1 MTAITGSRSRPRWRP
16 LSRWRSR
23 PRRYARGPVPDPAVK
38 DFQRVVDAAY
48 AKYKD
53 LKDGKNADYIPIL
66 TETPSDLF
74 GVVIVTKD
82 GKVYSAGD
90 VDYKFSI
97 QSVSKPFTAALVMS
111 AAGPGGAEGEDRRRA
126 DRHGV
131 QLEAGARGLRELGES
146 AGERGRDRGRE
157 PGEGHAPRQDRWNK
171 VSQNLS
177 DFAGRPLTVL
187 EKVYES
193 EYTTAFGNRGIA
205 NLLYN
210 WGRLYS
216 DPEEALRVYT
226 RECSV
231 GVSAKDL
238 GMMGA
243 TLANGGVNPLT
254 RQAGDA
260 GRARAGTP
268 GGDGHGRASTTSRA
282 MWMYKAGLPAKTG
295 VGGGIVAVVPGRF
308 AIAAFSP
315 RLNEAGNSVRSMKA
329 IQRHRRRA
337 RRRACSGRTRTDH
350 ARAGVAAT
358 FAASSNGN
366 PLVVTGRGS
375 SAPALFH
382 CKARCIM
389 SIPESVGVQRCW
401 RCRRRWPA
409 RRARP
414 RRSRSDCS
422 SSRPSNRR

>member
-1 MTAITGSRSRPRWRP
+1 MIDTT
-16 LSRWRSR
+16 
-23 PRRYARGPVPDPAVK
+23 RRKVSTLAVCAAMVALAVPTFQVYAKGPVPDPAVK

-48 AKYKD
+48 ARYKD
-53 LKDGKNADYIPIL
+53 LKEGKNADYIPIL

-74 GVVIVTKD
+74 GVVIVTRD

-90 VDYKFSI
+90 VDYQFSI
-97 QSVSKPFTAALVMS
+97 QSVSKPFTAALVMTQQ
-111 AAGPGGAEGEDRRRA
+111 GPAVLKA
-126 DRHGV
+126 KIGV
-131 QLEAGARGLRELGES
+131 EPTGMAFNSKLALAVYENSVNPLVNAGAIAAVSLVQATSE
-146 AGERGRDRGRE
+146 A
-157 PGEGHAPRQDRWNK
+157 DRWNQ

-193 EYTTAFGNRGIA
+193 EYSTAYGNRGIA

-254 RQAGDA
+254 KKQVMPAKNVPELLAIMATAGFYDES
-260 GRARAGTP
+260 
-268 GGDGHGRASTTSRA
+268 GD
-282 MWMYKAGLPAKTG
+282 WMFTAGLPAKTG

-315 RLNEAGNSVRSMKA
+315 RLNEAGNSVRSYKA
-329 IQRHRRRA
+329 IRVI
-337 RRRACSGRTRTDH
+337 
-350 ARAGVAAT
+350 AGEL
-358 FAASSNGN
+358 G
-366 PLVVTGRGS
+366 
-375 SAPALFH
+375 
-382 CKARCIM
+382 
-389 SIPESVGVQRCW
+389 VGVFGAN
-401 RCRRRWPA
+401 PE
-409 RRARP
+409 
-414 RRSRSDCS
+414 
-422 SSRPSNRR
+422 

>member
-1 MTAITGSRSRPRWRP
+1 MNMMANHRISFPAALVATFAMAVAAPA
-16 LSRWRSR
+16 L
-23 PRRYARGPVPDPAVK
+23 AKGPAPDPAVK

-97 QSVSKPFTAALVMS
+97 QSVSKPFTAALVM
-111 AAGPGGAEGEDRRRA
+111 AQQGPGVLREKIGVEPTGMSFNSKLALAVYEDS
-126 DRHGV
+126 V
-131 QLEAGARGLRELGES
+131 NPLVNAGAIAAVSLVQATSE
-146 AGERGRDRGRE
+146 
-157 PGEGHAPRQDRWNK
+157 QDRWNRI
-171 VSQNLS
+171 SQNLS
-177 DFAGRPLTVL
+177 DFAGQPLTVL

-216 DPEEALRVYT
+216 EPEEALRVYT
-226 RECSV
+226 RQCSV
-231 GVSAKDL
+231 GVSARDL

-254 RQAGDA
+254 KKQVMPAKHVPELLAVMATAGFYDES
-260 GRARAGTP
+260 
-268 GGDGHGRASTTSRA
+268 GD
-282 MWMYKAGLPAKTG
+282 WMYTAGLPAKTG

-315 RLNEAGNSVRSMKA
+315 RLNEAGNSVRSLNA
-329 IQRHRRRA
+329 IR
-337 RRRACSGRTRTDH
+337 DI
-350 ARAGVAAT
+350 AGEL
-358 FAASSNGN
+358 G
-366 PLVVTGRGS
+366 
-375 SAPALFH
+375 
-382 CKARCIM
+382 
-389 SIPESVGVQRCW
+389 VGVFG
-401 RCRRRWPA
+401 PN
-409 RRARP
+409 P
-414 RRSRSDCS
+414 D
-422 SSRPSNRR
+422 